1 MKLYANPTS
10 PFVRVVRMALHEKE
24 LADEVELA
32 LVDAWADAPDFLD
45 ANPAGRVPALVTD
58 EGVRLTE
65 AMLIL
70 QYLEAVRP
78 EPAVLPRGAGAA
90 EALGR
95 AGVAVGVFDA
105 AVSVIIG
112 RKSAPEFDDGMV
124 GRKRFRTMRDGFG
137 RIEAASPEP
146 GPRGA
151 RHRRH
156 RGDHGAGLRRVPLPR
171 HGLAGHRA
179 PPRGAARRECGPA
192 VRRRDRAPQL
202 TVPFHAVHTG
212 AIPPRPTTRVASTSA
227 ASRIIRQAS
236 ATVAAA

>member
-10 PFVRVVRMALHEKE
+10 PFVRVVRMALHEKG

-146 GPRGA
+146 GPRA
-151 RHRRH
+151 LDIADIAAITALDYAVFRFPDTDWRAIAPRL
-156 RGDHGAGLRRVPLPR
+156 AALRDANADRPSVAETAPR
-171 HGLAGHRA
+171 N
-179 PPRGAARRECGPA
+179 
-192 VRRRDRAPQL
+192 
-202 TVPFHAVHTG
+202 
-212 AIPPRPTTRVASTSA
+212 
-227 ASRIIRQAS
+227 
-236 ATVAAA
+236 